1 MIEHTKGVKE
11 KVQAITAQQQAQNQ
25 QSAQADVAVAR
36 KNQNSRKK
44 QHKTQLIRYTDTKT
58 LTFREQ
64 L

>member
-36 KNQNSRKK
+36 KNQNSRFL
-44 QHKTQLIRYTDTKT
+44 HFCAIVFQLTSKSPAYCG
-58 LTFREQ
+58 FVS
-64 L
+64 